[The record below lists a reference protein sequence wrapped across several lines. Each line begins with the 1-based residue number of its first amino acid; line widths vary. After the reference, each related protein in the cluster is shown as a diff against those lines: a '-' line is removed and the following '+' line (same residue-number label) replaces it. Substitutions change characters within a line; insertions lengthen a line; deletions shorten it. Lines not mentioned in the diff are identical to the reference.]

1 MIHVPFG
8 ASNLFL
14 IVKTMKRNSFAFA
27 VGFLFC
33 FCMATSVYSQTDG
46 RIQIKKSYRNNLTLK
61 QAIVKTLNFS
71 PELSALSLEKRA
83 REARTLQS
91 GLIPN
96 PSLNVYTEDIAG
108 TGSFEGFKQSET
120 TIQLGQLIELG
131 SKRSARVKANR
142 LSEKMADWDYE
153 TKRLELLTKV
163 SKSFLEVLKAQHKVS
178 LTQKLSVVA
187 KQAYDI
193 VVEKVKAGKAA
204 SIEKVKAKIALSSI
218 KIELNGAKLELKNA
232 RLRLA
237 SFWGTTQPQ
246 FSEAIGDFFLITAI
260 PSSNQLLERLSKN
273 PNLARWST
281 ELKRRRAALNRE
293 EANGIPNIQING
305 GYRRLETTNDQTL
318 RFGITVPIQLF
329 NHNQGAI
336 AEARNRLEKT
346 REEKRAMQLNTTQEF
361 FKAYNALAFSHSQVS
376 SIKSDILPEAKKAFE
391 ATQEGY
397 KVGKFGLREVLESQK
412 TWFEAQKQYIEAL
425 ANYHKANVDVEG
437 LTGTIW
443 IYNPSINTKSKRED
457 RP

>member
-1 MIHVPFG
+1 
-8 ASNLFL
+8 
-14 IVKTMKRNSFAFA
+14 MKRNSFAFA

-33 FCMATSVYSQTDG
+33 FSMATSVYAQTDG
-46 RIQIKKSYRNNLTLK
+46 RIQIKKSYQNNLTLK
-61 QAIVKTLNFS
+61 QALVKTLNFS

-91 GLIPN
+91 GLLPN
-96 PSLNVYTEDIAG
+96 PSLNVYTEDVAG
-108 TGSFEGFKQSET
+108 SGPFEGFKQSET

-131 SKRSARVKANR
+131 SKRSARVKANQ
-142 LSEKMADWDYE
+142 LSEKMSDWDYE

-163 SKSFLEVLKAQHKVS
+163 SKNFLDVLKAQHKVG
-178 LTQKLSVVA
+178 LTQKLLTIA

-193 VVEKVKAGKAA
+193 VAEKVKSGKAA

-218 KIELNGAKLELKNA
+218 KIELSGAKLELNNA

-237 SFWGTTQPQ
+237 SFWGNTQPK
-246 FSEAIGDFFLITAI
+246 FSKAVGDFFLISAV
-260 PSSNQLLERLSKN
+260 PSSDRLLEKLSKN

-293 EANGIPNIQING
+293 EANGVPNIQVNG
-305 GYRRLETTNDQTL
+305 GLRHLETTNDQTL

-329 NHNQGAI
+329 NRNQGAI
-336 AEARNRLEKT
+336 AEAKSRLEKT

-361 FKAYNALAFSHSQVS
+361 FKAYNALVFSHSQVS
-376 SIKSDILPEAKKAFE
+376 SIESEILPEAQKAFE

-397 KVGKFGLREVLESQK
+397 KFGKFGLREVLESQK
-412 TWFEAQKQYIEAL
+412 TWFESQKLYIEAL
-425 ANYHKANVDVEG
+425 TSYHKANIDVEG
-437 LTGTIW
+437 LTGTILT
-443 IYNPSINTKSKRED
+443 YKPSINKKPERKV
-457 RP
+457 RQ

>member
-1 MIHVPFG
+1 
-8 ASNLFL
+8 
-14 IVKTMKRNSFAFA
+14 MKRNSFAFA
-27 VGFLFC
+27 VGLLFC
-33 FCMATSVYSQTDG
+33 FSMATSVYAQTDG

-83 REARTLQS
+83 REAHTLQS
-91 GLIPN
+91 GLLPN
-96 PSLNVYTEDIAG
+96 PSLNVYTEDVAG
-108 TGSFEGFKQSET
+108 SGPFEGFKQSET

-163 SKSFLEVLKAQHKVS
+163 SKNFLDVLKAQHKVS
-178 LTQKLSVVA
+178 LTKKLRAVA

-193 VVEKVKAGKAA
+193 VAEKVKAGKAA

-218 KIELNGAKLELKNA
+218 KIELSGAKLELNNA
-232 RLRLA
+232 RLRLS

-246 FSEAIGDFFLITAI
+246 FSKAVGDFFLISAV
-260 PSSNQLLERLSKN
+260 PSSERLLEKLSKN

-293 EANGIPNIQING
+293 KANGIPNIQVNG
-305 GYRRLETTNDQTL
+305 GFRHLETTNDDTF

-329 NHNQGAI
+329 NRNQGAI
-336 AEARNRLEKT
+336 AEAKNRLEKT

-361 FKAYNALAFSHSQVS
+361 FKAYNALVFSHSQVS
-376 SIKSDILPEAKKAFE
+376 SIKSEILPEAQKAFE

-397 KVGKFGLREVLESQK
+397 KFGKFGLREVLESQK
-412 TWFEAQKQYIEAL
+412 TWFEAQKQHIEAL
-425 ANYHKANVDVEG
+425 ATYHKANVDVEG
-437 LTGTIW
+437 LTGTFLMFK
-443 IYNPSINTKSKRED
+443 STINTESGRKARQ
-457 RP
+457 

>member
-1 MIHVPFG
+1 
-8 ASNLFL
+8 
-14 IVKTMKRNSFAFA
+14 MKRNSFALA

-33 FCMATSVYSQTDG
+33 FGLAPSVYSQTDG
-46 RIQIKKSYRNNLTLK
+46 KIQIEKSYRNNLTLK

-91 GLIPN
+91 GLLPN
-96 PSLNVYTEDIAG
+96 PSINVYTEDIAG
-108 TGSFEGFKQSET
+108 SGSFEGFKQSET
-120 TIQLGQLIELG
+120 TIQLGTPIELG

-153 TKRLELLTKV
+153 TKRLELLTRV
-163 SKSFLEVLKAQHKVS
+163 SKSFLDVLKAQHKVS
-178 LTQKLSVVA
+178 LTQKLRTIA

-193 VVEKVKAGKAA
+193 VSEKVKAGKAA
-204 SIEKVKAKIALSSI
+204 SIEKIKAKIALSSI
-218 KIELNGAKLELKNA
+218 KIELSRAKLELDNA

-246 FSEAIGDFFLITAI
+246 FSNAVGDFFLVSSVP
-260 PSSNQLLERLSKN
+260 PSKSFLEKLSKN

-281 ELKRRRAALNRE
+281 ELKRRKAALDRE
-293 EANGIPNIQING
+293 KANGIPNIQVNG
-305 GYRRLETTNDQTL
+305 GYRHLETTNDDTL

-329 NHNQGAI
+329 NRNQGAI
-336 AEARNRLEKT
+336 AEAKNRLEKT
-346 REEKRAMQLNTTQEF
+346 REEKRAMQLNTTQRF
-361 FKAYNALAFSHSQVS
+361 FKAYNALVFSHSQVT
-376 SIKSDILPEAKKAFE
+376 SIKNEILPEAQKAFE

-397 KVGKFGLREVLESQK
+397 KFGKFGLREVLESQK

-425 ANYHKANVDVEG
+425 ASYHKANVDVEG
-437 LTGTIW
+437 LTGTIL
-443 IYNPSINTKSKRED
+443 IYKPSMNTKSKRKV
-457 RP
+457 RK